1 MRVFLPLD
9 WYPSPKKHGA
19 DIKIGNTV
27 QWNIDHLQMGVG
39 RDNSW
44 GALVH
49 GEYTIHP
56 KQYDYSFSMRPMMN
70 TD

>member
-1 MRVFLPLD
+1 
-9 WYPSPKKHGA
+9 
-19 DIKIGNTV
+19 V

-39 RDNSW
+39 GDNSW

-49 GEYTIHP
+49 DEYTIHP
-56 KQYDYSFSMRPMMN
+56 KQYDYSFSIRPMLN